1 MASSYNRKS
10 ASSGSRRA
18 SSPSRAR
25 GASRTPASRS
35 SSVRPASSSSYRVIP
50 GGQLPKRRNAEYGRV
65 QPRPQARPPL
75 SSVRVGDLDRAER
88 NARAQRT
95 YRRHLVRLSIAGAF
109 LLALVAGGAAL
120 YASDVF
126 AIESVQVSGVEH
138 LTATEVTELAAVPAD
153 TTLLR
158 VDTGAIRDR
167 LLKDAWVERVEVR
180 RVFPHTLE
188 LAVTE
193 RTVAA
198 VVEVP
203 TENAEST
210 QDWAIASDGM
220 WLMPIPDKDSE
231 AGKSISPKVYED
243 AESVLRIAEVPYGTN
258 PAVGAYCTDASVSNA
273 LSIVAGMTTDLA
285 GQVRAVAA
293 TETESTT
300 LTLESG
306 VEIVFGSAENIRD
319 KERVCLKIMEEHPD
333 VVYINVRVV
342 DSPTWRSPS

>member
-25 GASRTPASRS
+25 GASRS

-138 LTATEVTELAAVPAD
+138 LTATEMTELAAVPAD

-193 RTVAA
+193 RPPRT
-198 VVEVP
+198 P
-203 TENAEST
+203 
-210 QDWAIASDGM
+210 
-220 WLMPIPDKDSE
+220 
-231 AGKSISPKVYED
+231 SPR
-243 AESVLRIAEVPYGTN
+243 RIGPSPRTACGSCPFRTRIRR
-258 PAVGAYCTDASVSNA
+258 PA
-273 LSIVAGMTTDLA
+273 
-285 GQVRAVAA
+285 RA
-293 TETESTT
+293 
-300 LTLESG
+300 
-306 VEIVFGSAENIRD
+306 
-319 KERVCLKIMEEHPD
+319 
-333 VVYINVRVV
+333 
-342 DSPTWRSPS
+342 